1 MRGEN
6 ENIEILSY
14 LHASPLHPNV
24 VLWEL
29 HNLRDIQGAQNH
41 YLKLVESELMNM
53 WQSHGKG
60 LYLCQSSY
68 NLACFTYF
76 HTCWRSL
83 IGKTFPWMISRPC
96 LQTIMLIRKDGMN
109 GLILCLWHH
118 LGCGLT
124 NTK

>member
-53 WQSHGKG
+53 
-60 LYLCQSSY
+60 
-68 NLACFTYF
+68 
-76 HTCWRSL
+76 
-83 IGKTFPWMISRPC
+83 
-96 LQTIMLIRKDGMN
+96 
-109 GLILCLWHH
+109 
-118 LGCGLT
+118 
-124 NTK
+124 